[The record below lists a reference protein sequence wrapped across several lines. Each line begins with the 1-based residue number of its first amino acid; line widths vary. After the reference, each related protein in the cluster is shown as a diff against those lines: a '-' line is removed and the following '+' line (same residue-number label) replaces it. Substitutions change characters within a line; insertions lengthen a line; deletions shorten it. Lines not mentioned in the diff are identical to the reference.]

1 MPIQK
6 ALLKLKQSSTRPFSL
21 KKMIQRVALIL
32 LFSSIIGLGAN
43 ISLIKKFFNGEYQ
56 FGFFSLEEFS
66 SIVFITLGEAEE
78 LFATGSALFID
89 SRAAEDFKKGH
100 IFGAVNIPFVERKK
114 KEELNMES
122 YPPEGIY
129 VVYCDANECQ
139 SSVELAK
146 RLHEKGFQDIR
157 VFFGGWEEWVREGL
171 PVSREDDSK

>member
-1 MPIQK
+1 MYIQK
-6 ALLKLKQSSTRPFSL
+6 VLSIMKRSSAGPLSL
-21 KKMIQRVALIL
+21 KKMIQRMAFIL

-43 ISLIKKFFNGEYQ
+43 TSLIKKFFNGEYQ
-56 FGFFSLEEFS
+56 YGFFSLEEYS

-89 SRAAEDFKKGH
+89 SRAVEDFKEGH
-100 IFGAVNIPFVERKK
+100 IFGAVNIPFVEKKK
-114 KEELNMES
+114 KEELNMEP
-122 YPPEGIY
+122 YPLEGIY

-146 RLHEKGFQDIR
+146 LLHEKGFLDIR

-171 PVSREDDSK
+171 PVSKEDDSQ

>member
-1 MPIQK
+1 MSIQTV
-6 ALLKLKQSSTRPFSL
+6 LIKLEWSSAGPLSL
-21 KKMIQRVALIL
+21 KKMIQRMAFIL

-43 ISLIKKFFNGEYQ
+43 VSLIKKFFNGEYQ
-56 FGFFSLEEFS
+56 YGFFSLEEFS

-89 SRAAEDFKKGH
+89 SRAVEDFKKGH

-114 KEELNMES
+114 KEELNMEP

-146 RLHEKGFQDIR
+146 LLHEKGFQDIR

-171 PVSREDDSK
+171 PVSKEDDSK